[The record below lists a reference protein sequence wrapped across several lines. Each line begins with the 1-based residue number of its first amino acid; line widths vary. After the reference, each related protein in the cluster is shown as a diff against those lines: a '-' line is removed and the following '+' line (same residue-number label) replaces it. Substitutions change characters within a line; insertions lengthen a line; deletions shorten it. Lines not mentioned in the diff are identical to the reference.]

1 MIEQWFFSPLRVCV
15 CVQRKKSHCYPSM
28 WFYGP
33 CYVFFFF
40 SLRVTFNWSVRSL
53 SRSVHITATK
63 RPRQSAKTN
72 PVSIYGPFTHFLFSQ
87 QYSGDSFIIPSS
99 LMSFLSHF
107 TTIFAL
113 ISLKQQC
120 LSFPPYP
127 FVSPDS
133 PFLPADRPAPISEPL
148 CLPTCLP
155 VPPSSFLFPHFFT
168 HQSLHSALL
177 PPLMDSG
184 LYSEQPTGLFLRRS
198 PEETEN
204 LPILHPIQS
213 INNI

>member
-1 MIEQWFFSPLRVCV
+1 M
-15 CVQRKKSHCYPSM
+15 
-28 WFYGP
+28 
-33 CYVFFFF
+33 
-40 SLRVTFNWSVRSL
+40 
-53 SRSVHITATK
+53 HITATK

-107 TTIFAL
+107 TAIFAL

-120 LSFPPYP
+120 LSFPPHP

-133 PFLPADRPAPISEPL
+133 PFLPADRLAPISEPL
-148 CLPTCLP
+148 RLPTCLP

-184 LYSEQPTGLFLRRS
+184 LYSEQPTDLFLRRS
-198 PEETEN
+198 PEEIEN
-204 LPILHPIQS
+204 LPIQHLIQS